1 MAKPKGSSKYG
12 TEIVERI
19 CTEIAVGKSM
29 LEICR
34 AADMPDMR
42 TVFRWLAA
50 RSEFQQV

>member
-1 MAKPKGSSKYG
+1 MARPKGSSKYG
-12 TEIVERI
+12 AEIIERI
-19 CTEIAVGKSM
+19 CAEIAVGKSM
-29 LEICR
+29 REICR